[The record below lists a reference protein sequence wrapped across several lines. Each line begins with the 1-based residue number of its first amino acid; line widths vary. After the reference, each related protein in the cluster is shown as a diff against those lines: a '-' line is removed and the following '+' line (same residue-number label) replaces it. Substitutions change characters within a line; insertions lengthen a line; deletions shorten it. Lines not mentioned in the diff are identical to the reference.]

1 MFVKISKPMYDWGG
15 RKYIEFDMGQG
26 LFRIVKIPWRYN
38 RVPRSVKIEGIRPIQ
53 DLGAGETCDV
63 ELVQKVWEG
72 QTHWILASIKPL
84 A

>member
-1 MFVKISKPMYDWGG
+1 M
-15 RKYIEFDMGQG
+15 EFDMGQG

-38 RVPRSVKIEGIRPIQ
+38 RVMSVKIEGIRPIQ
-53 DLGAGETCDV
+53 DLEAGEPCQV

-72 QTHWILASIKPL
+72 QTHWILAAIKPL